1 MALGW
6 EGLFGSDGYVA
17 VRLIDFVFWDGLG
30 LLLGP
35 FFVWDG
41 VCMAKRAGA
50 YQVPFE
56 VPALSFEEAVALAA
70 DTGRISGD
78 AGPLLETVVDMLDE
92 LGRPDEYYD
101 CIQVAGTNGKTST
114 TRFSAAILRGEGF
127 KCALYTSPQLVR
139 YPERMEIDGEV
150 ISDGLFAH
158 GVAAAREAGRRVNAR
173 REAAGE
179 DRYTITPF
187 DLLTV
192 AALTVFAE
200 RAVDVAV
207 LEVGMGGRWDATS
220 ATDPVAVAITGIGL
234 DHMRI
239 LGDTLAAIAGE
250 KAAVIKP
257 GRTVVLGEGTHEA
270 SVQQVMDARCRECGI
285 VPLVVSH
292 AVTKLPERI
301 GDTIAFSCTTPH
313 AIYTPHMVKPAYQP
327 QNAACAIMLCEAYLG
342 RELDHELLDQALMT
356 CPTPGRFDV
365 LDTDPLKLIDA
376 CHNPQSCENFLAAL
390 DEIDSDIAR
399 RPTLLC
405 AALSDKD
412 VEGIVD
418 VLVPAF
424 PRVAVTQTT
433 SDRAMPADELAK
445 LVGEKLERLGRPA
458 TDLVATYP
466 TVAEALDDLDGKDSP
481 FVAAGTITLAGEVA
495 GILRR

>member
-1 MALGW
+1 
-6 EGLFGSDGYVA
+6 
-17 VRLIDFVFWDGLG
+17 
-30 LLLGP
+30 
-35 FFVWDG
+35 
-41 VCMAKRAGA
+41 MAKRAGI
-50 YQVPFE
+50 YSVPFE
-56 VPALSFEEAVALAA
+56 VPELAFDEAVTLAA

-92 LGRPDEYYD
+92 LGRPDEFYD

-114 TRFSAAILRGEGF
+114 TRFSAAILRGEGL
-127 KCALYTSPQLVR
+127 KTALYTSPQLVR
-139 YPERMEIDGEV
+139 YPERMEVDGRV
-150 ISDGLFAH
+150 ISDATFAH
-158 GVAAAREAGRRVNAR
+158 GVSAALEAGRRVNEVRA
-173 REAAGE
+173 AAGKE
-179 DRYTITPF
+179 RYTITPF

-192 AALTVFAE
+192 AALMIFAE
-200 RAVDVAV
+200 SRIDVAV

-234 DHMRI
+234 DHTRI

-257 GRTVVLGEGTHEA
+257 GRIAVLGEGTHEP
-270 SVQQVMDARCRECGI
+270 SVQQVMDARCREFGV

-292 AVTKLPERI
+292 TTTKVPGHI
-301 GDTIAFSCTTPH
+301 GDTIEFSCTTPR

-342 RELDHELLDQALMT
+342 HELDHGRLDESLMT

-365 LDTDPLKLIDA
+365 LGRDPLKLIDA
-376 CHNPQSCENFLAAL
+376 CHNPQSCENFVAAL
-390 DEIDSDIAR
+390 DEIDPDISR

-412 VEGIVD
+412 VEGIVN

-424 PRVAVTQTT
+424 PRIVVTQTA
-433 SDRAMPADELAK
+433 SDRAMPAADLAA
-445 LVGEKLERLGRPA
+445 LVGEKLAELGRPC
-458 TDLVATYP
+458 TDLLATYP
-466 TVAEALDDLDGKDSP
+466 TVSEALDAFDADGAA

-495 GILRR
+495 GILRG

>member
-1 MALGW
+1 
-6 EGLFGSDGYVA
+6 
-17 VRLIDFVFWDGLG
+17 
-30 LLLGP
+30 
-35 FFVWDG
+35 
-41 VCMAKRAGA
+41 MAKRAGC
-50 YQVPFE
+50 YSVPFE
-56 VPALSFEEAVALAA
+56 VPELSFDEAVALAA
-70 DTGRISGD
+70 DTGKISGD

-92 LGRPDEYYD
+92 LGRPDEFYD

-114 TRFSAAILRGEGF
+114 TRFSAAILRGEGLRT
-127 KCALYTSPQLVR
+127 ALYTSPQLVR
-139 YPERMEIDGEV
+139 YPERMEIDGRI
-150 ISDGLFAH
+150 ISDAQFAH
-158 GVAAAREAGRRVNAR
+158 GVSAALEAGRRVNDAR
-173 REAAGE
+173 AGAGKE
-179 DRYTITPF
+179 RYTITPF

-200 RAVDVAV
+200 SGIDVAV
-207 LEVGMGGRWDATS
+207 LEVGIGGRWDATS

-234 DHMRI
+234 DHTRI

-257 GRTVVLGEGTHEA
+257 GRVLVLGEGTHEA
-270 SVQQVMDARCRECGI
+270 SVQQVMDARCRECGV

-292 AVTKLPERI
+292 AVTKLPAHI
-301 GDTIAFSCTTPH
+301 GDTIGFSCTTPR
-313 AIYTPHMVKPAYQP
+313 AIYTPRMVKPSYQP

-342 RELDHELLDQALMT
+342 RELDHDLLEHALMT

-365 LDTDPLKLIDA
+365 LGTSPLQLIDA
-376 CHNPQSCENFLAAL
+376 CHNPQSCENFVSAL
-390 DEIDSDIAR
+390 DEIDPRIDR

-424 PRVAVTQTT
+424 PRVVVTQTA
-433 SDRAMPADELAK
+433 SDRAMPAVELAK
-445 LVGEKLERLGRPA
+445 LVGEKLEALGRPA
-458 TDLVATYP
+458 GDLAATYP
-466 TVAEALDDLDGKDSP
+466 TVAEALDALDTAGAP

-495 GILRR
+495 GILRG

>member
-1 MALGW
+1 
-6 EGLFGSDGYVA
+6 
-17 VRLIDFVFWDGLG
+17 
-30 LLLGP
+30 
-35 FFVWDG
+35 
-41 VCMAKRAGA
+41 MAKRAGI
-50 YQVPFE
+50 YSVPFE
-56 VPALSFEEAVALAA
+56 VPELAFDEAVALAA

-92 LGRPDEYYD
+92 LGRPDEFYD

-114 TRFSAAILRGEGF
+114 TRFSAAILRGEGL
-127 KCALYTSPQLVR
+127 KTALYTSPQLVR
-139 YPERMEIDGEV
+139 YPERMEVDGRV
-150 ISDGLFAH
+150 ISDATFAH
-158 GVAAAREAGRRVNAR
+158 GVSAALEAGRRVNEVRA
-173 REAAGE
+173 AAGKE
-179 DRYTITPF
+179 RYTITPF

-192 AALTVFAE
+192 AALMIFAE
-200 RAVDVAV
+200 SRIDVAV

-234 DHMRI
+234 DHTRI

-257 GRTVVLGEGTHEA
+257 GRIVVLGEGTHEP
-270 SVQQVMDARCRECGI
+270 SVQQVMDARCREFGV

-292 AVTKLPERI
+292 TTTKVPGHI
-301 GDTIAFSCTTPH
+301 GDTIEFSCTTPR

-327 QNAACAIMLCEAYLG
+327 QNAASAIMLCEAYLG
-342 RELDHELLDQALMT
+342 HELDHGRLDESLMT

-365 LDTDPLKLIDA
+365 LGRDPLKLIDA
-376 CHNPQSCENFLAAL
+376 CHNPQSCENFVAAL
-390 DEIDSDIAR
+390 DEIDPDISR

-412 VEGIVD
+412 VEGIVN

-424 PRVAVTQTT
+424 PRIVVTQTA
-433 SDRAMPADELAK
+433 SDRAMPAADLAA
-445 LVGEKLERLGRPA
+445 LVGEKLAELGRPC
-458 TDLVATYP
+458 TDLLATYP
-466 TVAEALDDLDGKDSP
+466 TVSEALDAFDADGAA

-495 GILRR
+495 GILRG